1 MPWTRA
7 RKKTKEVPRYLGG
20 AMAAKKFEKGTTY
33 AQYAEL
39 AHAKEIR
46 QVEHEMRKL
55 RAQRRMA
62 TATLV
67 AMGAFTAAMFF
78 VDIERVEALSDISN
92 LFYISGAGLVGAYM
106 GVSAWMSRK

>member
-1 MPWTRA
+1 
-7 RKKTKEVPRYLGG
+7 
-20 AMAAKKFEKGTTY
+20 MAAKKFEKGTSY
-33 AQYAEL
+33 AQYDLDGDGEITDAEL

-46 QVEHEMRKL
+46 QAEHEMRKL

-62 TATLV
+62 TATLI

-78 VDIERVEALSDISN
+78 VEIERGEALSDISN

>member
-1 MPWTRA
+1 
-7 RKKTKEVPRYLGG
+7 
-20 AMAAKKFEKGTTY
+20 MAAKKFEKGTSY
-33 AQYAEL
+33 AQYDLDGDGEITDAEL

-46 QVEHEMRKL
+46 QAEHEMRKL

-67 AMGAFTAAMFF
+67 AMGAFTLAMFF
-78 VDIERVEALSDISN
+78 VELERVEALSDISN

>member
-1 MPWTRA
+1 
-7 RKKTKEVPRYLGG
+7 
-20 AMAAKKFEKGTTY
+20 MAQKKFQKDTE
-33 AQYAEL
+33 YAEYDL
-39 AHAKEIR
+39 DGDGEITDDELSHAQQIKKDEA
-46 QVEHEMRKL
+46 ELRKL

-78 VDIERVEALSDISN
+78 VEIERVEALSDISN